1 MDLQKSFL
9 FSHYTYFFHLNYMYV
24 LIQKDDMCHFIFA
37 IPFPMEG
44 ITLGNG
50 IVYYFLLKVLFMSI
64 SFSITSE
71 DCAFTRSLEISLTIA
86 CVEGATQLN
95 FWLAFKECTRGTL
108 CVCMCP
114 QNFALSANKTGTC
127 YAG

>member
-1 MDLQKSFL
+1 MFL
-9 FSHYTYFFHLNYMYV
+9 Y
-24 LIQKDDMCHFIFA
+24 QKDDMCHFIFA
-37 IPFPMEG
+37 IPFPIEG

-50 IVYYFLLKVLFMSI
+50 IVYYFLLKFLFMTI

-71 DCAFTRSLEISLTIA
+71 NCAFTRSLEISLTIA
-86 CVEGATQLN
+86 CVEGAAQLI
-95 FWLAFKECTRGTL
+95 FWVAFKECTRGTL

-114 QNFALSANKTGTC
+114 QKFALSANKTGTC

>member
-1 MDLQKSFL
+1 MLL
-9 FSHYTYFFHLNYMYV
+9 Y
-24 LIQKDDMCHFIFA
+24 QKDDMCHFIFA

-50 IVYYFLLKVLFMSI
+50 IVYYFLLKFLFMSI
-64 SFSITSE
+64 SFSITSK

-108 CVCMCP
+108 CVRMCP